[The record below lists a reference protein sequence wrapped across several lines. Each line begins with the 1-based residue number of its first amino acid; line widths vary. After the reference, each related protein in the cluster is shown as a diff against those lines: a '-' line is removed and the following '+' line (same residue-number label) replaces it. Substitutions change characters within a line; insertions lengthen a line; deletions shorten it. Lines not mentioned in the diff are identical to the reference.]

1 MEFATR
7 GKFPIICGSATYSG
21 LGIAL
26 ESNSKK
32 KYFSLLSKLDS
43 LPRMNKNK
51 IFFAKQVFYF
61 MEHYQFNRLPK
72 LNENKLVLNKKIIS
86 NSKFSN
92 QYNIFCKDLIK
103 NIKKIGFEHDDF
115 YKYLLRKVRI

>member
-1 MEFATR
+1 M
-7 GKFPIICGSATYSG
+7 
-21 LGIAL
+21 
-26 ESNSKK
+26 
-32 KYFSLLSKLDS
+32 SKLDS

-72 LNENKLVLNKKIIS
+72 LNDKKLVLNEKIIS

-92 QYNIFCKDLIK
+92 QYNIFCNELIK
-103 NIKKIGFEHDDF
+103 NIKKIEFKKDEL
-115 YKYLLRKVRI
+115 YKYLLNRVRI